1 MMIRRQNAD
10 VYDQIGID
18 KMFSIGMI
26 GVEKTGLGIATNLIR
41 RSVLLAGSCL
51 LVLSVK
57 VVWPKNSC
65 RMSRFPWDQC
75 LGTRSFFSGGFR
87 EGRLPGRRRHRLQ
100 LLWVLWGEGVPG
112 AGKWGQW
119 AHIHEEEILP
129 IISETHSLAR
139 SQINESIPVPCPFS
153 FSLNCISPTTWPW
166 NTVHCTTS
174 EFAFLKA
181 GFGGKRVV
189 THNCNDAAAANKFL
203 CRENLILPSITKILF
218 LEVFCTL

>member
-75 LGTRSFFSGGFR
+75 LGTRSFFSGGFW

-139 SQINESIPVPCPFS
+139 SLINESSCPYS
-153 FSLNCISPTTWPW
+153 FFLIKLYFPNQVTLTYC
-166 NTVHCTTS
+166 TS
-174 EFAFLKA
+174 EFALLQNRLRR
-181 GFGGKRVV
+181 KRVV
-189 THNCNDAAAANKFL
+189 THNCNATAANKFPRNLWNL
-203 CRENLILPSITKILF
+203 CREKF
-218 LEVFCTL
+218 VKEK